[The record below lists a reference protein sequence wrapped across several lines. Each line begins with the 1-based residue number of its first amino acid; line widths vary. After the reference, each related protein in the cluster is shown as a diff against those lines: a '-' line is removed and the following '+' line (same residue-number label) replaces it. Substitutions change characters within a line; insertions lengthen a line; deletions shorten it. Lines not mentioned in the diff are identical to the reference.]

1 MRLQGFTLTFAQF
14 KGDAAGNVFM
24 KIVETDRQAV
34 CWRIWGREDFFP
46 NLKLELRQCHS
57 LSLHSTPW
65 SPWARHGGRA
75 PALTGAAGSP
85 KARPRC
91 PRGAFNC
98 PPPLSSPTQVNFP
111 ATSSQALDAS
121 RKEEGKWG
129 HPQAFV
135 PGRQDQRPA
144 QPRLATPSLRRLL
157 VTCSCDSFPFP
168 GAPG

>member
-1 MRLQGFTLTFAQF
+1 
-14 KGDAAGNVFM
+14 M
-24 KIVETDRQAV
+24 KIVETDGQAV
-34 CWRIWGREDFFP
+34 CWGIWGREDFFP
-46 NLKLELRQCHS
+46 NLKLELRQCRS

-65 SPWARHGGRA
+65 SPWARHGGGA

-98 PPPLSSPTQVNFP
+98 PPPLSSPTRVNFP
-111 ATSSQALDAS
+111 ATSSRALDAS
-121 RKEEGKWG
+121 RKEGKRG
-129 HPQAFV
+129 HPQDFF

-157 VTCSCDSFPFP
+157 VTCSGESFPFLGVRGRPWTDGQGP
-168 GAPG
+168 GVQGEEG